1 MLDLLVASVPVLD
14 LQYPPSS
21 PAIIKACAI
30 AGGFQARTID
40 LNIELKKLCGSTD
53 RFLQVQYNFENVDT
67 HIVDSANPVQAF
79 FNNDLDLI
87 QAWLDHSVQLIAEH
101 HPRWLGISVFS
112 YKSHKATLALCIEL
126 RKQLPEIQ
134 IVLGGR
140 GASSFLLGPDHM
152 QFVKKMK
159 SFFGS
164 YPYKNFSETLL
175 SYDLV
180 DTIIQGDG
188 EKAIIDL
195 LSGATETDVKGSI
208 QDINMETLPFVDFD
222 DYDLSAYEYVNEPT
236 IPITG
241 SKGCV
246 RKCTFCDIPVLW
258 PRFKFRS
265 GQHIAQEMI
274 HLFNRHRV
282 RKFYMSDSLVNG
294 SLDAFADFV
303 STLAQHNQQN
313 PDHTIKWVGQYITR
327 PRSNRLDARYYD
339 QLKASGGE
347 GLTIGVESGSDAV
360 RAHMKKHFVT
370 ADVDHELAE
379 FDQRGIVCVLLF
391 FSCYPTETWADFMDT
406 VNMFVRYQK
415 YCASGTV
422 YKLTL
427 GIPYTHHAQT
437 PLWNMQQEIG
447 LISAKGSDILWR
459 LESNP
464 ELTFYERCRRRLILQ
479 EVATALHLPMSRNT
493 PELNQLIDS
502 LRLHGRAI
510 GRYFGAKNP
519 ILTYPDQYQL
529 LGTDPV
535 LMPPD
540 IQQLIYN
547 HLCSNPDLI
556 SQIVQ
561 KHHNIRDDIQFD
573 NQNYHELKQ
582 LLIKHK

>member
-1 MLDLLVASVPVLD
+1 MLDLLIASVPVLD

-30 AGGFQARTID
+30 AGGFTARTID
-40 LNIELKKLCGSTD
+40 LNIELKTLCGSTD
-53 RFLQVQYNFENVDT
+53 RFLQVQYNFENANSR
-67 HIVDSANPVQAF
+67 IVDSTNPVDAF
-79 FNNDLDLI
+79 FNNDLELI
-87 QAWLDHSVQLIAEH
+87 QSWLDRSVQLIAQH
-101 HPRWLGISVFS
+101 NPQWLGISVFS
-112 YKSHKATLALCIEL
+112 YKSHKATLALCVEL
-126 RKQLPEIQ
+126 HQKLPHLR

-140 GASSFLLGPDHM
+140 GASSFLLGPDHS

-164 YPYKNFSETLL
+164 YPHKNFGETLL
-175 SYDLV
+175 SYGLI
-180 DTIIQGDG
+180 DTVIQGDG

-195 LSGATETDVKGSI
+195 LSGHSNTNVTGSI
-208 QDINMETLPFVDFD
+208 KDINMETLPFVDFD

-265 GQHIAQEMI
+265 GEHIAREMI
-274 HLFNRHRV
+274 HLFRRHGV
-282 RKFYMSDSLVNG
+282 KKFYMSDSLVNG
-294 SLDAFADFV
+294 SLDAFSDFV
-303 STLAQHNQQN
+303 STLASHNQHN
-313 PDHTIKWVGQYITR
+313 PEHSIKWIGQYITR
-327 PRSNRLDARYYD
+327 PRSNRLNSDYYSR
-339 QLKASGGE
+339 LKASGGE

-360 RAHMKKHFVT
+360 RAHMKKHFET
-370 ADVDHELAE
+370 ADIDHEIQQ
-379 FDQRGIVCVLLF
+379 FDQHGIVCVLLF
-391 FSCYPTETWADFMDT
+391 FSCYPTETWQDFLDT

-422 YKLTL
+422 YKITL

-447 LISAKGSDILWR
+447 LNSAAGSDVLWL
-459 LESNP
+459 LETNP

-502 LRLHGRAI
+502 LTLHHEAI
-510 GRYFGAKNP
+510 ERFFGEKTP
-519 ILTYPDQYQL
+519 IETYPDQFEL
-529 LGTDPV
+529 LGTTPI

-540 IQQLIYN
+540 MQLLIYN
-547 HLCSNPDLI
+547 HLCFNPDMI
-556 SQIVQ
+556 PQIMQ
-561 KHHNIRDDIQFD
+561 KHQHIQDDIRFD
-573 NQNYHELKQ
+573 NENYHQLKQ
-582 LLIKHK
+582 LLIDQQ